1 MNVDISQRNM
11 ARYSCKP
18 FAAIDN
24 ISACSTD
31 RSIWVNKLVPIISL
45 LMNASQK
52 AAIDGYSDFS
62 VCERFVVVSRVSTGF
77 RASLGGLFHRHL
89 SERRLDF
96 VGI

>member
-1 MNVDISQRNM
+1 MNVDISQRNV
-11 ARYSCKP
+11 ARNSCKP
-18 FAAIDN
+18 FAAIGN

-31 RSIWVNKLVPIISL
+31 RSIWVNKHVPIISL

-52 AAIDGYSDFS
+52 AAIDSDFS
-62 VCERFVVVSRVSTGF
+62 VCERFVVVSHVSTGY
-77 RASLGGLFHRHL
+77 RASLGELFHRHL

>member
-31 RSIWVNKLVPIISL
+31 RSIWVNKHVPIISL

-52 AAIDGYSDFS
+52 AAIDG
-62 VCERFVVVSRVSTGF
+62 
-77 RASLGGLFHRHL
+77 
-89 SERRLDF
+89 
-96 VGI
+96 